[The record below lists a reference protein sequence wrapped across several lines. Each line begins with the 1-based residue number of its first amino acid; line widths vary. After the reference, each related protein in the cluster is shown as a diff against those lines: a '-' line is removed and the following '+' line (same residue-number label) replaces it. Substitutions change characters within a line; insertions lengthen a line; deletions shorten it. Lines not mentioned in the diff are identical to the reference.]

1 MHTLTKAIAS
11 FFQQYVRNQ
20 AEALIYYCL
29 LSMHQMYN
37 YQKIQIMCISGK
49 GCYFL

>member
-1 MHTLTKAIAS
+1 MHTLTKAIAP

-20 AEALIYYCL
+20 VEALICYCL

-37 YQKIQIMCISGK
+37 YQKIQIMCISGH